1 MEATMRA
8 TLNSILVKRKALTLT
23 AVTAGLAIVAL
34 VLFAARSTKPA
45 AAAPRPLDVQVVT
58 VEQKDVPVYSE
69 WIGSTD
75 GAVNAEIKAQITGY
89 LLHQTYKEGAF
100 VKKGELLFE
109 IDPKP
114 FAAALDQAN
123 AKVLQF
129 EGQVAQ
135 ATSQISQ
142 AEAQVSQANSQV
154 LQAQAQLAQ
163 IHANQVKTQLDADRE
178 TKLVESGVVS
188 KQEYDDAVQA
198 NLATKAQVNAAE
210 AGVESARAQLT
221 QAKAQVN
228 TAKAGVAA
236 AKGQLETAKAEVN
249 TAIFNLGLTKIV
261 APIDGVAGIAQ
272 AQVGNLVS
280 PTSASLT
287 TVSTVDPIKVY
298 FALSEQEYLRFTK
311 RDLIR
316 ARPGASVTQMELE
329 LILADG
335 TIYPQKGSFYLA
347 DRQVDQKTGA
357 IRIAGVFPN
366 PGNVLRPGQ
375 YGRVRAVTLTRNNAL
390 LVPQRAIAELQGS
403 YQIAVIG
410 NGNRVEFRP
419 VKVGDRIDSMA
430 IIQDGLKAGETVVV
444 EGTQKIKTGA
454 VVNPKPY
461 AGKPTSN

>member
-1 MEATMRA
+1 MRA
-8 TLNSILVKRKALTLT
+8 KLYNILVKRKALTIT
-23 AVTAGLAIVAL
+23 GVTTGLVILAL
-34 VLFAARSTKPA
+34 VLLVARSNKPV

-69 WIGSTD
+69 WIGTTD

-114 FAAALDQAN
+114 FQAALDQAS

-142 AEAQVSQANSQV
+142 AEAQVAQANSQV
-154 LQAQAQLAQ
+154 MQAQAQLAQ
-163 IHANQVKTQLDADRE
+163 SQANQVKTQLDADRE
-178 TKLVESGVVS
+178 TKLVQSGVVS
-188 KQEYDDAVQA
+188 QQEYDNAVQA

-210 AGVESARAQLT
+210 AGVEAARAQLT

-236 AKGQLETAKAEVN
+236 AKGLLETAKAEVN

-280 PTSASLT
+280 PASPSLT

-298 FALSEQEYLRFTK
+298 FTLSEQEYLRFTK
-311 RDLIR
+311 RNLLE

-329 LILADG
+329 LTLADG

-375 YGRVRAVTLTRNNAL
+375 YGRVRAVTATKNDAL
-390 LVPQRAIAELQGS
+390 LVPQRAVTELQGS
-403 YQIAVIG
+403 YQVAVIG
-410 NGNRVEFRP
+410 SGNRVEFRP
-419 VKVGDRIDSMA
+419 VKVGARIDSMW
-430 IIQDGLKAGETVVV
+430 IIEDGLKTGETLIV
-444 EGTQKIKTGA
+444 EGLQRVKPGV
-454 VVNPKPY
+454 VVNPKPF
-461 AGKPTSN
+461 AKV

>member
-1 MEATMRA
+1 MRA
-8 TLNSILVKRKALTLT
+8 TLNNILFKRKALTLT
-23 AVTAGLAIVAL
+23 GVTAGLVILAL
-34 VLFAARSTKPA
+34 VLLAARSNKPA

-69 WIGSTD
+69 WIGTTD
-75 GAVNAEIKAQITGY
+75 GAVNAEIKAQISGY

-114 FAAALDQAN
+114 FQAALDQGN

-142 AEAQVSQANSQV
+142 AEAQVAQANSQV

-163 IHANQVKTQLDADRE
+163 IQANQVKTQLDADRE

-210 AGVESARAQLT
+210 AGVEAARAQLT

-280 PTSASLT
+280 PASASLT

-298 FALSEQEYLRFTK
+298 FTLSEQEYLKFTK
-311 RDLIR
+311 RNLLE

-329 LILADG
+329 LTLADG

-375 YGRVRAVTLTRNNAL
+375 YGRVRAVTATKNDAL
-390 LVPQRAIAELQGS
+390 LVPQRAVTELQGS
-403 YQIAVIG
+403 YQVAVIG
-410 NGNRVEFRP
+410 SGNRVEFRP
-419 VKVGDRIDSMA
+419 VKVGDRIDSMS
-430 IIQDGLKAGETVVV
+430 IIEEGLKAGETVIV
-444 EGTQKIKTGA
+444 EGIQKVKPGV
-454 VVNPKPY
+454 VVNPKPF
-461 AGKPTSN
+461 ASKPTSN

>member
-8 TLNSILVKRKALTLT
+8 TLNKILVKRKALTLT
-23 AVTAGLAIVAL
+23 AMTAGLVILAL
-34 VLFAARSTKPA
+34 VLFAARSNKPV
-45 AAAPRPLDVQVVT
+45 AAAPRPPDVQVVT

-69 WIGSTD
+69 WIGTTD

-142 AEAQVSQANSQV
+142 AEAQVAQANSQV
-154 LQAQAQLAQ
+154 MQAQAQLAQ
-163 IHANQVKTQLDADRE
+163 SQANQVKTQLDADRE
-178 TKLVESGVVS
+178 TKLVASGVVS
-188 KQEYDDAVQA
+188 QQEYDNAVQA

-210 AGVESARAQLT
+210 AGVEAARAQLT
-221 QAKAQVN
+221 QTKAQVN

-236 AKGQLETAKAEVN
+236 AKGLLETAKAEVN

-280 PTSASLT
+280 PASASLT

-298 FALSEQEYLRFTK
+298 FTLSEQEYLKFTK
-311 RDLIR
+311 RNLIE

-329 LILADG
+329 LTLADG

-375 YGRVRAVTLTRNNAL
+375 YGRVRAVTATKNDAL
-390 LVPQRAIAELQGS
+390 LVPQRAVTELQGT
-403 YQIAVIG
+403 YQVAVVG
-410 NGNRVEFRP
+410 RDNKVEIRT
-419 VKVGDRIDSMA
+419 VKVGDRADSNW
-430 IIQDGLKAGETVVV
+430 IIEDGLKAGESVIV
-444 EGTQKIKTGA
+444 EGLQKVRPGA
-454 VVNPKPY
+454 MVNPKPFVK
-461 AGKPTSN
+461 G